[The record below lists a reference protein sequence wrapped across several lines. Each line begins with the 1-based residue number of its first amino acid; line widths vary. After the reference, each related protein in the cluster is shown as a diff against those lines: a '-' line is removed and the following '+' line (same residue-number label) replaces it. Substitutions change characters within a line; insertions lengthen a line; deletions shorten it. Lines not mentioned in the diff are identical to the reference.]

1 MYQKNAVT
9 GQNANNFLKSTK
21 GEMGCCG
28 DAVLDCQYTAT
39 YTQANSVSA
48 ITIEEN
54 GADVVIPLTIG
65 ANSTDAQVKTAID
78 NALKAKEYYDDDN
91 VDWPAIVV
99 TDLGTTIQIV
109 ITGNI
114 KPKTLT
120 ASGGT
125 ATFDPDCTK
134 QNMCT
139 FAETGFTAGSG
150 SSLHVNGST
159 QSLGSLVP
167 GTQTASDVK
176 TAVEAAF
183 LAEGFTVVATVVA
196 TGTAYNISVTPLPGN
211 ATVYYVGA
219 SGVKFYA
226 EASNCVQTYN

>member
-1 MYQKNAVT
+1 MYQKNAVS
-9 GQNANNFLKSTK
+9 GQNAKNFLKTTK

-28 DAVLDCQYTAT
+28 DVPPECQFTAT
-39 YTQANSVSA
+39 YTQANTVSA

-65 ANSTDAQVKTAID
+65 ANSTDVAVKAAID
-78 NALKAKEYYDDDN
+78 AALVAKEYYDDEN
-91 VDWPAIVV
+91 PDWPAITV
-99 TDLGTTIQIV
+99 TDLGTTLQII

-114 KPKTLT
+114 KVKTLT

-134 QNMCT
+134 QNMCV
-139 FAETGFTAGSG
+139 FAETGFTAGAG
-150 SSLHVNGST
+150 SVLHVNGST

-167 GTQTASDVK
+167 GTQTAGDVK

-196 TGTAYNISVTPLPGN
+196 TGTAYNISVTPLPFGT
-211 ATVYYVGA
+211 TVYYTGA

-226 EASNCVQTYN
+226 ESSNCVQTYN